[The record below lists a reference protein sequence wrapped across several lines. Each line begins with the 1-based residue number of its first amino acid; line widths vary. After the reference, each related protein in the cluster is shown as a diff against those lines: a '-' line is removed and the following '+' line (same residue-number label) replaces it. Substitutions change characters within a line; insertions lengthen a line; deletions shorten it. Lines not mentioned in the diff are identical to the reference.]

1 MSSVTVPTWKGTSRT
16 LEEYAIECPFCH
28 ALVNPRY
35 IFLHGQSLFAVCP
48 NSDCNQ
54 HFILTSDYT
63 GTRFEVVEPN
73 SMPGKREFSNTI
85 RNVSP
90 DFETIY
96 NQAYHAEQIHLDQ
109 ICGVGYR
116 KALEFLIKDYL
127 ISHVVET
134 DADKVVIKK
143 TFLDKCIQD
152 YVPNEQVKIVARRAV
167 WLGNDETHYTRKWE
181 NKDVSHLKRLIDLT
195 VRWIESDIETKEL
208 LQDMPEPKK

>member
-1 MSSVTVPTWKGTSRT
+1 MSTVSVLTWKGTSLE

-28 ALVNPRY
+28 ALVNPKY
-35 IFLHGQSLFAVCP
+35 ICLHDRSLFAVCP

-63 GTRFEVVEPN
+63 GSCFEEVEPN
-73 SMPGKREFSNTI
+73 STPGKRVFSNTI
-85 RNVSP
+85 RKVSP
-90 DFETIY
+90 DFEKIY

-127 ISHVVET
+127 IFHVVET
-134 DADKVVIKK
+134 DADKEVIKK

-152 YVPNEQVKIVARRAV
+152 YVPNDQVKIVARRAV
-167 WLGNDETHYTRKWE
+167 WLGNDETHYTRKWG
-181 NKDVSHLKRLIDLT
+181 NKDVSHLKSLIDLT

-208 LQDMPEPKK
+208 LQDMPDPIK